1 VTVLRSS
8 FPALGGEAT
17 VATEGEALE
26 LARRMVE
33 AEVRAID
40 ETCSRFRADSELMLL
55 NGSGGRPF
63 RASPLLIEALQ
74 AALRAARQTEGLV
87 DPTVGGAMLRIGYD
101 DDFERLPEERP
112 ALPLAPL
119 PVPGWRLV
127 RLEPETR
134 TVLIPAGT
142 TLDLGATAKALAADR
157 AALAAYQATG
167 AGTLVSLAG
176 DVSVAGP
183 CPPGGWTILVAED
196 HRRGPDASGPRISI
210 QAGGLATSSRSVRRW
225 KYGEAEHHHLVD
237 PRTGLPSRSRWRT
250 ASVAAASC
258 VDANAAATA
267 AIVMGDSAEGWLRA
281 RGLPARLVRDDG
293 EVRTLG
299 GWPPDAAG

>member
-1 VTVLRSS
+1 
-8 FPALGGEAT
+8 
-17 VATEGEALE
+17 VAC
-26 LARRMVE
+26 RVVE

-40 ETCSRFRADSELMLL
+40 ETCSRFRADSELMSL

-101 DDFERLPEERP
+101 DDFERLPQERP

-127 RLEPETR
+127 SLEPETR
-134 TVLIPAGT
+134 MVLIPAGT
-142 TLDLGATAKALAADR
+142 RLDLGATAKALAADR
-157 AALAAYQATG
+157 AALAAYRTTG

-183 CPPGGWTILVAED
+183 SPSGGWTILVAED
-196 HRRGPDASGPRISI
+196 HRQGAEAPGPRVSI
-210 QAGGLATSSRSVRRW
+210 QAGGVATSSRGVRRW

-237 PRTGLPSRSRWRT
+237 PRTGLPSQSHWRT

-267 AIVMGDSAEGWLRA
+267 AILNKMREEEDGHRHRLCPNDGRAGDAQGR
-281 RGLPARLVRDDG
+281 RFDGL
-293 EVRTLG
+293 E
-299 GWPPDAAG
+299 AAGGSDRPGAQAAYVSVS